1 MTRSRQIAGFLGPTV
16 IVLAIS
22 EAKNVQIWET
32 GIAPLT
38 YLAGLLWFLGGLA
51 VVRLHN
57 RWSMDWP
64 VAITLVGWFFLV
76 GGVFRMLFP
85 EAQQGNQNTPA
96 IAIYAIDVVLLA
108 LGALMTLNAIRPRQ
122 VRGDVPPERPGTLDP
137 LLPGGVSSES

>member
-96 IAIYAIDVVLLA
+96 IAIYAIDVVLLG
-108 LGALMTLNAIRPRQ
+108 LGALMTIRAFGGRQ
-122 VRGDVPPERPGTLDP
+122 VRGDVPAERRGTLDP
-137 LLPGGVSSES
+137 LRPGRVSSQS

>member
-1 MTRSRQIAGFLGPTV
+1 MTRSRQIAAFLGPTV
-16 IVLAIS
+16 ILLAIS
-22 EAKNVQIWET
+22 EARNVQIWET

-38 YLAGLLWFLGGLA
+38 YLAGLIWFLGGLA
-51 VVRLHN
+51 VVRVHN

-108 LGALMTLNAIRPRQ
+108 LGALMTFKAYSQ
-122 VRGDVPPERPGTLDP
+122 RGEGAAT
-137 LLPGGVSSES
+137 